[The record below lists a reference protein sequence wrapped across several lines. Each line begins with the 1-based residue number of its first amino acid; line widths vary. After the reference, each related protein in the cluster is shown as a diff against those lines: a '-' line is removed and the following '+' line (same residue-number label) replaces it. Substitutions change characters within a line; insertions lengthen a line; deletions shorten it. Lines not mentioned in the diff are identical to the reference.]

1 MGFDD
6 RLDNKGVERD
16 SGLEAGWMVLP
27 FTVIMNIEG
36 CTDLVMNKMERRWR
50 LFWIVLDCFGSLPLR
65 TFNFHFNLP
74 SHFKIKTFQTF
85 FKQEKVK

>member
-50 LFWIVLDCFGSLPLR
+50 LFWIVLEAYLFEHLIFTLICHHIL
-65 TFNFHFNLP
+65 
-74 SHFKIKTFQTF
+74 K
-85 FKQEKVK
+85 